1 MGTYRSPG
9 IIKNTVAGALAKTT
23 EEIGKSAADYIS
35 SVENQKK
42 LQRLQDNK
50 ANEDLYGLS
59 KSIND
64 IPTADDKKFDEEFK
78 GMLKS
83 RMDELYLEGRK
94 VARGGDNTEY
104 LRLKAETESLAASIP
119 NLIESI
125 NYNANMLDKGL
136 GEGKRLLATTD
147 GKFGEFL
154 QNWNN
159 EGGSKVVPR
168 IQNGKLILDYNGY
181 IVNTD
186 AVLKSVEKGGGINF
200 VEDPMKE
207 LEQVFK
213 VAGGADYELYS
224 QLKTTTRQ
232 QGSKIIKDKLK
243 DFTVANKRIR
253 QYFDVTNI
261 TPGSTDDPLAS
272 ELNQNNY
279 QFFVGPGVFD
289 INNPKQRNNLRK
301 AMVDR
306 MMKDFAYDDV
316 INKGTA
322 QTTAS
327 KSDTDTKIIE
337 AGTSKA
343 LNLLNKQTKQVVELV
358 APIKNENSKKAL
370 IKKFN
375 IPEDKFDSSNSQ
387 EYLAMRQ
394 LLENVRARTRTQ
406 PFEIKYDEGSN
417 IFKIYQKEDGEQIYV
432 NVKDENDVRNFINSV
447 TPDKDENKVD
457 LSKTSGVKFN

>member
-1 MGTYRSPG
+1 
-9 IIKNTVAGALAKTT
+9 
-23 EEIGKSAADYIS
+23 
-35 SVENQKK
+35 
-42 LQRLQDNK
+42 
-50 ANEDLYGLS
+50 
-59 KSIND
+59 
-64 IPTADDKKFDEEFK
+64 
-78 GMLKS
+78 MLKS

>member
-322 QTTAS
+322 QTIAS
-327 KSDTDTKIIE
+327 KSGPGGSDGSGSDD
-337 AGTSKA
+337 A
-343 LNLLNKQTKQVVELV
+343 LSNQQLSRIANDVIGDVKDLGNTRAKRF
-358 APIKNENSKKAL
+358 IKN
-370 IKKFN
+370 IVTN
-375 IPEDKFDSSNSQ
+375 IDPN
-387 EYLAMRQ
+387 
-394 LLENVRARTRTQ
+394 RTQ
-406 PFEIKYDEGSN
+406 KYQTGSEIAKQ
-417 IFKIYQKEDGEQIYV
+417 IKEDLYV
-432 NVKDENDVRNFINSV
+432 NNPNAVFLV
-447 TPDKDENKVD
+447 
-457 LSKTSGVKFN
+457 TSGKPGEMIFNFDEKVTNEDLIRHFKTLKKVKGAGQSWASLSPGP

>member
-83 RMDELYLEGRK
+83 RMDELYLLGRK

-136 GEGKRLLATTD
+136 GEGKKILRNTD
-147 GKFGEFL
+147 GTFTDFL
-154 QNWNN
+154 ENWKN
-159 EGGSKVVPR
+159 EGGSNVVPR

-232 QGSKIIKDKLK
+232 KGSEIIKNKLK
-243 DFTVANKRIR
+243 DFTAANERILE
-253 QYFDVTNI
+253 YFNSASI
-261 TPGSTDDPLAS
+261 IPGSENDPLTP

-279 QFFVGPGVFD
+279 QFFVKDGPFD
-289 INNPKQRNNLRK
+289 KNNPKQVADLRE

-322 QTTAS
+322 QTIAS
-327 KSDTDTKIIE
+327 KSESGKSSGSGSDD
-337 AGTSKA
+337 A
-343 LNLLNKQTKQVVELV
+343 LSDQQLSRIANDVIGDVKDLGNTRAKRFIT
-358 APIKNENSKKAL
+358 
-370 IKKFN
+370 N
-375 IPEDKFDSSNSQ
+375 IVTNIDPN
-387 EYLAMRQ
+387 
-394 LLENVRARTRTQ
+394 RTQ
-406 PFEIKYDEGSN
+406 KYQTGSEIAKQ
-417 IFKIYQKEDGEQIYV
+417 IKEDLYV
-432 NVKDENDVRNFINSV
+432 NNPNAVFLV
-447 TPDKDENKVD
+447 
-457 LSKTSGVKFN
+457 TSGKPGEMIFNFDEKVTNEDLIRHFKTLKKVKGADQSWASLSPNP

>member
-1 MGTYRSPG
+1 
-9 IIKNTVAGALAKTT
+9 
-23 EEIGKSAADYIS
+23 
-35 SVENQKK
+35 
-42 LQRLQDNK
+42 
-50 ANEDLYGLS
+50 
-59 KSIND
+59 
-64 IPTADDKKFDEEFK
+64 
-78 GMLKS
+78 
-83 RMDELYLEGRK
+83 
-94 VARGGDNTEY
+94 
-104 LRLKAETESLAASIP
+104 
-119 NLIESI
+119 
-125 NYNANMLDKGL
+125 
-136 GEGKRLLATTD
+136 
-147 GKFGEFL
+147 
-154 QNWNN
+154 
-159 EGGSKVVPR
+159 
-168 IQNGKLILDYNGY
+168 
-181 IVNTD
+181 
-186 AVLKSVEKGGGINF
+186 
-200 VEDPMKE
+200 
-207 LEQVFK
+207 
-213 VAGGADYELYS
+213 
-224 QLKTTTRQ
+224 
-232 QGSKIIKDKLK
+232 
-243 DFTVANKRIR
+243 
-253 QYFDVTNI
+253 
-261 TPGSTDDPLAS
+261 
-272 ELNQNNY
+272 
-279 QFFVGPGVFD
+279 VFD